1 LREYRGLSVTYFD
14 TATEFI
20 EVAKR
25 ASNDDELSD
34 GFLKA
39 IRTIGFNEFACLALV
54 DQDNMPKNFVQILSY
69 SEKWCD
75 HYFQERYNQIDPTLS
90 LALGS
95 SMPFRWSE
103 KIDSDKLT
111 SKQKQLFRDAAEEG
125 IKFGFTVPIHNR
137 LVHSASVS
145 IVGDSEEVSQ
155 DAYNSVHLMS
165 VYLHEA
171 ALRIMNS
178 STGKKKKTKLTSR
191 ERECL
196 RWVAMGKSDWE
207 IGEILGIS
215 KNTVHFHVENA
226 KDKFE
231 TFSRVQAVTQ
241 ALLSNNIAI

>member
-1 LREYRGLSVTYFD
+1 VTYFD

-20 EVAKR
+20 DVAKR
-25 ASNDDELSD
+25 AANDDELSD
-34 GFLKA
+34 SFLKA
-39 IRTIGFNEFACLALV
+39 IRTLGFSDFACLALV
-54 DQDNMPKNFVQILSY
+54 DQDNMPNDFVRILSY
-69 SEKWCD
+69 SDEWMT
-75 HYFQERYNQIDPTLS
+75 HYINERYNQIDPTLS

-103 KIDSDKLT
+103 KVDAGKLT
-111 SKQKQLFRDAAEEG
+111 SKQQQLFHDAADEG

-145 IVGDSEEVSQ
+145 IVGDREDVSQ

-178 STGKKKKTKLTSR
+178 GKTKKTTKLTSR

-196 RWVAMGKSDWE
+196 KWVAMGKSDWE

-226 KDKFE
+226 KDKFD
-231 TFSRVQAVTQ
+231 TFSRVQAVTE

>member
-1 LREYRGLSVTYFD
+1 VTYFE

-20 EVAKR
+20 DVAKR
-25 ASNDDELSD
+25 ATSDEDLSG

-39 IRTIGFNEFACLALV
+39 IRTLGFNEFACLALV
-54 DQDNMPKNFVQILSY
+54 DQDNMPNDFVRILSY
-69 SEKWCD
+69 SDQWVE
-75 HYFQERYNQIDPTLS
+75 HYTQERYNQIDPTLS
-90 LALGS
+90 LAMGS

-103 KIDSDKLT
+103 KIDPGKLT
-111 SKQKQLFRDAAEEG
+111 NKQQQLFMDAADAG
-125 IKFGFTVPIHNR
+125 IKYGFTVPIHNR

-145 IVGDSEEVSQ
+145 IVGDCEEVSQ

-171 ALRIMNS
+171 ALRILNS
-178 STGKKKKTKLTSR
+178 NKEQKKTKLTSR

-196 RWVAMGKSDWE
+196 KWVAMGKSDWE

-226 KDKFE
+226 KDKFD
-231 TFSRVQAVTQ
+231 TFSRVQAVTE

>member
-1 LREYRGLSVTYFD
+1 MTYFD

>member
-1 LREYRGLSVTYFD
+1 
-14 TATEFI
+14 
-20 EVAKR
+20 
-25 ASNDDELSD
+25 
-34 GFLKA
+34 LKA
-39 IRTIGFNEFACLALV
+39 IRTLGFNEFACLALV
-54 DQDNMPKNFVQILSY
+54 DQDNMPENFVQILSY
-69 SEKWCD
+69 SDKWCE

-103 KIDSDKLT
+103 KIDSEKLT
-111 SKQKQLFRDAAEEG
+111 SKQKQLFMDAEAEG

-145 IVGDSEEVSQ
+145 IVGDSEDVSQ

-171 ALRIMNS
+171 ALRIMTS
-178 STGKKKKTKLTSR
+178 SSQKKQKTKLTSR

-196 RWVAMGKSDWE
+196 KWVAMGKSDWE

-231 TFSRVQAVTQ
+231 TYSRVQAVTE
-241 ALLSNNIAI
+241 ALLTNNIAI

>member
-1 LREYRGLSVTYFD
+1 VTYFD

-20 EVAKR
+20 DVAKR
-25 ASNDDELSD
+25 AANDDELSD

-39 IRTIGFNEFACLALV
+39 IRTMGFSDFACLALV
-54 DQDNMPKNFVQILSY
+54 DQDNIPNEFVRILSY
-69 SEKWCD
+69 SDEWMT
-75 HYFQERYNQIDPTLS
+75 HYIDERYNQIDPTLS

-103 KIDSDKLT
+103 KVDAGKLT
-111 SKQKQLFRDAAEEG
+111 SKQQQLFQDAADEG

-145 IVGDSEEVSQ
+145 IVGDSEDVSQ

-178 STGKKKKTKLTSR
+178 GKKKKKTKLTSR

-196 RWVAMGKSDWE
+196 KWVAMGKSDWE

-226 KDKFE
+226 KDKFD
-231 TFSRVQAVTQ
+231 TFSRVQAVTE

>member
-1 LREYRGLSVTYFD
+1 MTYFE
-14 TATEFI
+14 TATQFI

-25 ASNDDELSD
+25 AATDDELSD
-34 GFLKA
+34 GFLSA
-39 IRTIGFNEFACLALV
+39 IRTLGFNEFACMSLV
-54 DQDNMPKNFVQILSY
+54 DQDNMPENMVHIVSY
-69 SEKWCD
+69 SDKWIQ
-75 HYFQERYNQIDPTLS
+75 HYTEQRYNQIDPTLS

-103 KIDSDKLT
+103 KVNAEKLT
-111 SKQKQLFRDAAEEG
+111 SQQQVLFAESADEG
-125 IKFGFTVPIHNR
+125 IKYGFTVPIHNR
-137 LVHSASVS
+137 LVHSAMVS

-171 ALRIMNS
+171 ALRIQNA
-178 STGKKKKTKLTSR
+178 GKDKKKTKLTSR
-191 ERECL
+191 ESECL
-196 RWVAMGKSDWE
+196 KWVAMGKSDWE

-231 TFSRVQAVTQ
+231 TFSRVQAVTE
-241 ALLSNNIAI
+241 ALLSNSIAI